1 MPKSPSSPQ
10 PAPEPAPAPRR
21 RRTGP
26 VLVVVALVVVA
37 AVAAVTG
44 LLPGSFDPFGKETT
58 DRSQPVVLRSV
69 QDLSRFVAAAGNY
82 ELVIDLETDA
92 KYIPSFLYGGRTL
105 FVAAGTVDAYVEFGG
120 LHGDAV
126 KVSADQKSVT
136 ITLPQPV
143 MGKPNIDHTRSYVYS
158 EQRGLVNRL
167 KDFGSGDANR
177 TQQLYLLAE
186 QKISAVAN
194 DGTLADRARTNARS
208 TLTGLLRSL
217 GFVTVTVE
225 YAPAS

>member
-1 MPKSPSSPQ
+1 MSKTPSSLRVV
-10 PAPEPAPAPRR
+10 PRR
-21 RRTGP
+21 GLR
-26 VLVVVALVVVA
+26 VLFTVVVTVVVVL
-37 AVAAVTG
+37 AVAVVTSLMG
-44 LLPGSFDPFGKETT
+44 LLPGSFDPFGTRTT

-82 ELVIDLETDA
+82 ELIVDLEKDA

-126 KVSADQKSVT
+126 KVSADQKTVT
-136 ITLPQPV
+136 ITLPQPS
-143 MGKPNIDHTRSYVYS
+143 MGKPNIDHNRSYVYS
-158 EQRGLVNRL
+158 EERGLVNRL
-167 KDFGSGDANR
+167 KDFGGGDANR

-186 QKISAVAN
+186 QKISASAN
-194 DGTLADRARTNARS
+194 DGTLAERARTNARS

-217 GFVTVTVE
+217 GFTTVTVE
-225 YAPAS
+225 FAKAP

>member
-1 MPKSPSSPQ
+1 M
-10 PAPEPAPAPRR
+10 AVA
-21 RRTGP
+21 
-26 VLVVVALVVVA
+26 VVALVAIVAVVA
-37 AVAAVTG
+37 ATSLFG
-44 LLPGSFDPFGKETT
+44 LLPGSFNPFGERRT

-82 ELVIDLETDA
+82 ELVVDLETEA
-92 KYIPSFLYGGRTL
+92 KNIPSFLYGGRTL

-126 KVSADQKSVT
+126 RVSADGKSV
-136 ITLPQPV
+136 IVTLPQPV
-143 MGKPNIDHTRSYVYS
+143 MGKPNIDHTRSYVYA

-194 DGTLADRARTNARS
+194 DGTLAERARTNARS

-225 YAPAS
+225 FVPAS